1 MPKAKPRDGTPS
13 ASEFGLLRAHLAR
26 SGVSQVEITVAIGG
40 NVGGRDREAIVR
52 MLREWLR
59 TRPKG

>member
-26 SGVSQVEITVAIGG
+26 SGVSQADITAVIGS
-40 NVGGRDREAIVR
+40 NVGSRDRSVIVQ
-52 MLREWLR
+52 LLCEWLR